1 MARDFWAI
9 WRKICK
15 QIAYKAVRR
24 ALFSVS
30 FIIEYLS
37 GKCKPFLFRAKFHLF
52 LLLFQQTV
60 IIFRHYFFSSIE
72 KKTFRKTPK
81 KFCSFLL
88 TNRRFYSIIIKLFD
102 AVSGE
107 VSEWFKELVLKTSD
121 SARNRGFES
130 HPLRQLNTFG
140 TERFSMTFPPLDH
153 KMRKYPSGEGA
164 PLLRE

>member
-1 MARDFWAI
+1 MPSVMPLSATAPCTCAVIGQRFSAGVSSVYEYSMAFAPFFGSI
-9 WRKICK
+9 
-15 QIAYKAVRR
+15 
-24 ALFSVS
+24 

-37 GKCKPFLFRAKFHLF
+37 GKCKSFLFRVKFHLF
-52 LLLFQQTV
+52 LLLFQQTA
-60 IIFRHYFFSSIE
+60 IIFRHYFSSSIE

-140 TERFSMTFPPLDH
+140 TERFS
-153 KMRKYPSGEGA
+153 
-164 PLLRE
+164 

>member
-1 MARDFWAI
+1 RH
-9 WRKICK
+9 
-15 QIAYKAVRR
+15 IAQKSDYASYAQ

-52 LLLFQQTV
+52 LLLFQQTA

-88 TNRRFYSIIIKLFD
+88 TNR
-102 AVSGE
+102 
-107 VSEWFKELVLKTSD
+107 
-121 SARNRGFES
+121 
-130 HPLRQLNTFG
+130 
-140 TERFSMTFPPLDH
+140 
-153 KMRKYPSGEGA
+153 
-164 PLLRE
+164 

>member
-37 GKCKPFLFRAKFHLF
+37 GKCKSFLFRAKFHLF
-52 LLLFQQTV
+52 LLLFQQTA

-130 HPLRQLNTFG
+130 HPLSQLNTFW
-140 TERFSMTFPPLDH
+140 TERFSWRF
-153 KMRKYPSGEGA
+153 
-164 PLLRE
+164 LLWIIKCGSTQVVKGLPC